1 MADAELA
8 KILIVED
15 EPFLRL
21 TLGDHLRDRGF
32 EIIEAENGQQGLE
45 LFRLHS
51 PDLVTLDLRMSPV
64 SGQEV
69 LEAIR
74 DIDRNI
80 PVIII
85 SGHGQMHDAVLALR
99 AGAFDYLQKPII
111 DMAILDHSINR
122 ALEHSSLRRCNA
134 NLSSSFLADT
144 VQHPQNFAHIITA
157 NQKMYD
163 IFRYCEAIAKS
174 SESVLITG
182 ETGVGKELLAK
193 ALHNASGRS
202 GPFVAI
208 NVAGLDDHAFSDTL
222 FGHVRG
228 AFTGADRL
236 REGAME
242 KAAGGTLF
250 LDEVGDLSQQAQ
262 LRLLRV
268 LQERE
273 YLPLG
278 SDVFRP
284 LKARI
289 LTATN
294 KSVQELRSGD
304 SFRKDFFY
312 RVAVHTITI
321 PPLRERKED
330 IALLLQHF
338 LTEVCNALSLAV
350 PTYSRKLLVQLKG
363 YGFPG
368 NVRELKALVQD
379 ALGRSQG
386 GALGIDAFPVVMH
399 GCDSVQVQGHNPF
412 EGLPELPS
420 IRAATDGLIHE
431 ALARSGGVQKKAAA
445 MLGISPQALCERLK
459 KSSS

>member
-1 MADAELA
+1 MVESELT
-8 KILIVED
+8 KILIIED
-15 EPFLRL
+15 EPLLRL

-32 EIIEAENGQQGLE
+32 EILEAENGQVGLE
-45 LFRLHS
+45 LFRLHN

-74 DIDRNI
+74 IVDQDI

-85 SGHGQMHDAVLALR
+85 SGHGQLHDAVLALR

-134 NLSSSFLADT
+134 NLSRSFLAEK
-144 VQHPQNFAHIITA
+144 VQNPQNFAHIITA
-157 NQKMYD
+157 NQKMCD

-193 ALHNASGRS
+193 ALHNASGRA

-242 KAAGGTLF
+242 RAAGGTLF

-294 KSVQELRSGD
+294 KSVLELRSGE

-312 RVAVHTITI
+312 RIAVHTITI

-338 LTEVCNALSLAV
+338 LAEACNALSLAV
-350 PTYSRKLLVQLKG
+350 PSYSRKLLVRLKG
-363 YGFPG
+363 YGFAG

-386 GALGIDAFPVVMH
+386 GVLDLDAFPVIMH
-399 GCDSVQVQGHNPF
+399 SHESAQAQCQNPF
-412 EGLPELPS
+412 EGLAELPS
-420 IRAATDGLIHE
+420 IRAATSALVQE
-431 ALARSGGVQKKAAA
+431 AMTRSGGVQKVAAA

-459 KSSS
+459 KDCQ

>member
-1 MADAELA
+1 MVDIELT
-8 KILIVED
+8 KILIIED
-15 EPFLRL
+15 EPLLRL

-32 EIIEAENGQQGLE
+32 EILEAENGQVGLE
-45 LFRLHS
+45 LFRMHS

-74 DIDRNI
+74 TVDQNI

-85 SGHGQMHDAVLALR
+85 SGHGQLHDAVLALR

-134 NLSSSFLADT
+134 NLSSSFLADK
-144 VQHPQNFAHIITA
+144 VLYPQNFAHIITA
-157 NQKMYD
+157 NQKMCD

-193 ALHNASGRS
+193 ALHNASGRA

-242 KAAGGTLF
+242 RAASGTLF

-294 KSVQELRSGD
+294 KSVQELRSGE

-312 RVAVHTITI
+312 RIAVHTITI
-321 PPLRERKED
+321 PPLRERKGD

-338 LTEVCNALSLAV
+338 LAEACTALSLAV
-350 PTYSRKLLVQLKG
+350 PTYSRKLLVRLKG
-363 YGFPG
+363 YGFAG

-386 GALGIDAFPVVMH
+386 GVLDLDAFPVIMSNH
-399 GCDSVQVQGHNPF
+399 ESAQAQYQNPF
-412 EGLPELPS
+412 EGLAELPS
-420 IRAATDGLIHE
+420 IRAATSALVQE
-431 ALARSGGVQKKAAA
+431 AMARSGGVQKVAAA

-459 KSSS
+459 KDCQ

>member
-1 MADAELA
+1 MVETELT
-8 KILIVED
+8 KILIIED
-15 EPFLRL
+15 EPLLRL

-32 EIIEAENGQQGLE
+32 EILEAENGQVGLE
-45 LFRLHS
+45 LFRMHS

-74 DIDRNI
+74 IVDQDI

-85 SGHGQMHDAVLALR
+85 SGHGQLHDAVLALR

-134 NLSSSFLADT
+134 NLSSSFLAEK
-144 VQHPQNFAHIITA
+144 VQYPQNFANIITA
-157 NQKMYD
+157 NQKMCD

-193 ALHNASGRS
+193 ALHNASGRV

-242 KAAGGTLF
+242 RAVGGTLF

-294 KSVQELRSGD
+294 KSVQELRSGE

-312 RVAVHTITI
+312 RIAVHTITI

-330 IALLLQHF
+330 ISLLLQNF
-338 LTEVCNALSLAV
+338 LAEACTALSLAV
-350 PTYSRKLLVQLKG
+350 PTYSRKLLVRLKG
-363 YGFPG
+363 YAFAG

-386 GALGIDAFPVVMH
+386 GVLDLDAFPVIMH
-399 GCDSVQVQGHNPF
+399 SHESALAQCQNPF
-412 EGLPELPS
+412 EGLAELPS
-420 IRAATDGLIHE
+420 IRAATSALVQE
-431 ALARSGGVQKKAAA
+431 AMARSGGVQKVAAA

-459 KSSS
+459 KDCQ

>member
-1 MADAELA
+1 MVDIELT
-8 KILIVED
+8 KILIIED
-15 EPFLRL
+15 EPLLRL

-32 EIIEAENGQQGLE
+32 EVLEAENGQVGLE
-45 LFRLHS
+45 LFRMHS

-74 DIDRNI
+74 TVDQNI

-85 SGHGQMHDAVLALR
+85 SGHGQLHDAVLALR

-111 DMAILDHSINR
+111 DMVILDHSINR

-134 NLSSSFLADT
+134 NLSSSFLADK
-144 VQHPQNFAHIITA
+144 VLYPQNFAHIITA
-157 NQKMYD
+157 NQKMCD

-193 ALHNASGRS
+193 ALHNASGRA

-242 KAAGGTLF
+242 RAASGTLF

-289 LTATN
+289 FTATN
-294 KSVQELRSGD
+294 KSVQELRSGE

-312 RVAVHTITI
+312 RIAVHTITI

-338 LTEVCNALSLAV
+338 LAEACTALSLAV
-350 PTYSRKLLVQLKG
+350 PTYSRKLLIRLKG
-363 YGFPG
+363 YAFAG

-386 GALGIDAFPVVMH
+386 GVLDLDAFPVIMGNH
-399 GCDSVQVQGHNPF
+399 ESAQAQCQNPF
-412 EGLPELPS
+412 EGLAELPS
-420 IRAATDGLIHE
+420 IRAATSALVQE
-431 ALARSGGVQKKAAA
+431 AMARSGGVQKVAAA

-459 KSSS
+459 KDCQ